1 MSADLAPYRQ
11 TVREELPPVF
21 LEIPEDVDGRGT
33 GTYLNAGLNAAE
45 ASRLTAPVPVRP
57 AHRARAE
64 KALIVGS
71 ILLALTT
78 GTVLS
83 IGDGAWVDETAAVT
97 FVLAAAMS
105 TAAGLSTRKYRK
117 ALEAWTAAF
126 AQATPLRFNVFRL
139 AALSGDLRTEVL
151 QLGES
156 LAQSREAIMIATRDG
171 HASYP
176 GGEEFLAALDLLAR
190 YAHNPKP
197 YEKRRA
203 WEAVYAFAER
213 ADNYVHT
220 GSPDTNLGDARA

>member
-1 MSADLAPYRQ
+1 VSADLAPYRQ

-33 GTYLNAGLNAAE
+33 GAYLNAGLNAAE
-45 ASRLTAPVPVRP
+45 ASRLTAPAPARP

-64 KALIVGS
+64 KALIIGS
-71 ILLALTT
+71 ILLTLTA

-83 IGDGAWVDETAAVT
+83 IGDGALMDEAAAVA
-97 FVLAAAMS
+97 FVLSAAMS

-126 AQATPLRFNVFRL
+126 AQATPLRFIVFRL
-139 AALSGDLRTEVL
+139 AALKGGLRAEVL

-156 LAQSREAIMIATRDG
+156 LAQSREAIMLATMDR

-176 GGEEFLAALDLLAR
+176 GGGELLAALDLLAR
-190 YAHNPKP
+190 YAYNPKP
-197 YEKRRA
+197 YEQRRA
-203 WEAVYAFAER
+203 REAIYAFADY

-220 GSPDTNLGDARA
+220 GNPYATLGDAKA